1 MSLDFSPDPITET
14 AMQQFCVEM
23 MKRLDIQ
30 RRNEQFCDMILEVG
44 SGDDQARLKA
54 HRIVLCAASPFFYN
68 ALNSDMKEKEE
79 GVIRLEETSKAV
91 MEDVL
96 EYLYTGH
103 VDINEENAYC
113 LMAVADYLILPSLK
127 VLSAMVIAQTLS
139 FSNCAMAYY
148 SAIKYRSE
156 ELQRGARDFIVA
168 NFESVAKSEDFLNL
182 SMEQVEE
189 WISSDEI
196 TVKGEEKI
204 FELILRWT
212 ERDESR
218 KCNDFLHLLHHV
230 RCVYV
235 SRDYLFKVIL
245 SHPLVKENAEALAFI
260 LNAMK
265 LAFDGTE
272 QCFFAQSPRNCL
284 KTYEDTIVACG
295 GQHTLCYVPSEN
307 KWYELANM
315 LKSHNPIRCAMS
327 VCHVKVYI
335 FGGNV
340 PGDFITGERF
350 ESSINQWVHT
360 KVPEP
365 SNYLLQSVAS
375 TLQGFLYVIG
385 GRDKDNK
392 EVSTV
397 QRYNPD
403 THLWQAV
410 APLSGP
416 RSRVCAVA
424 DENYLYA
431 IGGSHG
437 AAEYLDIVERFDPTS
452 NTWEK
457 LPSTLLG
464 RQYASGAAVK
474 QKVFVFGGSIPGL
487 LPEVA
492 CEMYDLAENTWVRIE
507 SPIPPRSLTSAVTFK
522 GQIFVLVCS
531 KQQGNWNKVSL
542 ETYDVDQNQW
552 RQCTEMPFGC
562 HVFYKISRLRILR
575 DVLINCKVVS

>member
-1 MSLDFSPDPITET
+1 MSLDLSPEPITET
-14 AMQQFCVEM
+14 SMQQFCVEM

-30 RRNEQFCDMILEVG
+30 RRNEHFCDVILEVR

-54 HRIVLCAASPFFYN
+54 HRIVLCAASPFFFN

-79 GVIRLEETSKAV
+79 GVIRLGETSKAV

-103 VDINEENAYC
+103 VAINEQNAHD
-113 LMAVADYLILPSLK
+113 LMAASDYFVIPSLK
-127 VLSAMVIAQTLS
+127 VLSAIVILQKLS
-139 FSNCAMAYY
+139 FSNCITAYY

-156 ELQRGARDFIVA
+156 GLQKGARNFIVA
-168 NFESVAKSEDFLNL
+168 NFESVAQCEDFQNL

-189 WISSDEI
+189 WISCDEI

-204 FELILRWT
+204 FEAILRWT
-212 ERDESR
+212 ERDERR
-218 KCNDFLHLLHHV
+218 KCIDFLQLLHHV
-230 RCVYV
+230 RYVYV

-245 SHPLVKENAEALAFI
+245 PHPLVKENAEALAFI

-295 GQHTLCYVPSEN
+295 GRHTLCYVPSEN
-307 KWYELANM
+307 KWYGLADM
-315 LKSHNPIRCAMS
+315 LKIHSSIGCAMS
-327 VCHVKVYI
+327 VCHSKVYI
-335 FGGNV
+335 FGGNMS
-340 PGDFITGERF
+340 GDCITGERY
-350 ESSINQWVHT
+350 EPSINQWVHT

-365 SNYLLQSVAS
+365 SKYLFQSVAS

-385 GRDKDNK
+385 GRDKDKK
-392 EVSTV
+392 EVNTV

-403 THLWQAV
+403 TNLWQAV
-410 APLSGP
+410 APLSSP

-431 IGGSHG
+431 IGGSYE
-437 AAEYLDIVERFDPTS
+437 AADYLDIVERFDPTS
-452 NTWEK
+452 NSWEK
-457 LPSTLLG
+457 LPSTLVA
-464 RQYASGAAVK
+464 RKYASGAAVK

-492 CEMYDLAENTWVRIE
+492 CEMYDPAENTWNSIE
-507 SPIPPRSLTSAVTFK
+507 CPIRPRSFPSAVSFK
-522 GQIFVLVCS
+522 EQIFVFVGPR
-531 KQQGNWNKVSL
+531 KQGGDGEMQV
-542 ETYDVDQNQW
+542 YDVDQNQW
-552 RQCTEMPFGC
+552 RQCTDIPGLGSAF
-562 HVFYKISRLRILR
+562 FKICRLRILR
-575 DVLINCKVVS
+575 DVLKNCKVV